1 MRIQTS
7 SDQSNDRKS
16 TQLLW
21 IVGIAFGAMLGIGG
35 TVTLSYGSTKQQVV
49 ENTEDILSLQRR
61 SVDYVYIQ
69 DLIQSNYML
78 VDILKATPNS
88 KEMEE
93 ALKAWKE
100 FQSTTMRRANPT
112 RSISS
117 SSSNGASQ

>member
-1 MRIQTS
+1 MRIQTD
-7 SDQSNDRKS
+7 SDQSNDKKS
-16 TQLLW
+16 TQLMW

-35 TVTLSYGSTKQQVV
+35 TVTLSYGATKQKVE
-49 ENTEDILSLQRR
+49 ENTEDILTLQRR

-93 ALKAWKE
+93 ALKAWKD
-100 FQSTTMRRANPT
+100 FQTNTMRRANPT
-112 RSISS
+112 RGGTAGGSVST
-117 SSSNGASQ
+117 N